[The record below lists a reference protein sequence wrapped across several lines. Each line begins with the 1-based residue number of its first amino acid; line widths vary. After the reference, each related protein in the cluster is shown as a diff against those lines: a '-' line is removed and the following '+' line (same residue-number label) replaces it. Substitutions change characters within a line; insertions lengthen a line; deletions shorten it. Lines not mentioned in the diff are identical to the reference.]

1 MDRNKSFL
9 KAFFRINSAI
19 ISTSSSSSFFSYTPS
34 ELANMSEDSGLSE
47 PAKLLLLATLLAKQ
61 GTITNNA
68 KSFLKEMVLRRDM
81 KLSAIMAKFESKAE
95 ADVDFLEELHA
106 LLNAES
112 AAVYN
117 DLFADTSLEVGKSLS
132 KSEREERQLN
142 EEKSLI
148 YGEVEYKSFYAILRK
163 VQPLAGKT
171 FYDLGSGTGKAV
183 FAARLTQD
191 YNRCI
196 GIEILQGLH
205 NQAFKI
211 TERYNTSYRQ
221 LLDASQRQHAAVYM
235 GSFLDFDWT
244 DGDVVFAN
252 STCFDDDLMAQLSKM
267 AEGLQPGA
275 VLVTFTKG
283 LTYMQQ
289 FELLEKKREK
299 MSWGPATVFI
309 HRRLN
314 YDGTPVGPKNCLNLL
329 PSDDAE
335 YQEPP
340 SAGSSDDEDEESE
353 SEDTEEEDEEDEDE
367 EDEDEDYSEESE
379 DSNDDD
385 ADQYAG
391 GMDDYYSRK
400 ATDIMNQFSQLNNRN
415 INSYGASDDSDS
427 DSDEEEEEEDSL
439 NLPKPPARTRPG
451 VLSIN
456 PVEYQDNRK
465 GGAGGQFGGGSP
477 LRPDADMNAGF
488 NSPQDSALLM
498 RKALASRRF

>member
-1 MDRNKSFL
+1 M
-9 KAFFRINSAI
+9 SA
-19 ISTSSSSSFFSYTPS
+19 
-34 ELANMSEDSGLSE
+34 EDSGLSE

-81 KLSAIMAKFESKAE
+81 KLSALMAKFESKDE
-95 ADVDFLEELHA
+95 ADVEFLEQLHEII
-106 LLNAES
+106 LNESS
-112 AAVYN
+112 AAYN

-132 KSEREERQLN
+132 KNEREERHLN

-163 VQPLAGKT
+163 VQPIAGGT

-191 YNRCI
+191 FTRCI

-211 TERYNTSYRQ
+211 TERYNKSFRQ

-252 STCFDDDLMAQLSKM
+252 STCFDEDLMAKLSRM
-267 AEGLQPGA
+267 AEGLKPGA
-275 VLVTFTKG
+275 VLVTFTRG
-283 LTYMQQ
+283 LTYMQK
-289 FELLEKKREK
+289 FELLQKKRER

-314 YDGTPVGPKNCLNLL
+314 YDGTPVGPSNCLNLL

-335 YQEPP
+335 YQP
-340 SAGSSDDEDEESE
+340 SEASEDSPSESEEESPSESDEDSDDDESE
-353 SEDTEEEDEEDEDE
+353 S
-367 EDEDEDYSEESE
+367 S
-379 DSNDDD
+379 SNDD
-385 ADQYAG
+385 AYVSAP
-391 GMDDYYSRK
+391 SRTTSHLNRMESASKSGQEAK
-400 ATDIMNQFSQLNNRN
+400 AEGPRS
-415 INSYGASDDSDS
+415 
-427 DSDEEEEEEDSL
+427 
-439 NLPKPPARTRPG
+439 RPG

-456 PVEYQDNRK
+456 PVEYSAI
-465 GGAGGQFGGGSP
+465 GSASGQGQSRFGGGSP

-498 RKALASRRF
+498 RKALASRRT